1 MYLKNELENLKQKST
16 LTKDKITVFIKLVRK
31 YAKKLS
37 ALSKLLPVNTNGSNE
52 ENNIFSDIFNTI
64 SQFYQ
69 MIYNPKLNENV
80 FEISDLLTTEE
91 SIKQNTN
98 YDSPYTLKGSSKKE
112 SEYYTKIKSNNIN
125 KNMNNNLTEHYQNLM
140 RKYEEKFKL
149 LISENDSLR
158 KFIKNKENEKGK
170 YEKEIIDLNEKL
182 KNEKN
187 INEDLLNK
195 YNSINTLSEEL
206 QNKIQNLENE
216 NLHYKNKVSEL
227 NDNITKYESL
237 RNKNEMLLND
247 INYKNSVIRYL
258 ENLLK
263 RTNLNPKLFTEETYK
278 EEYQKDKSINNEN
291 DENINDYLIEN
302 NQTISD
308 FNNNNN
314 DIDNNNNIKNNNN
327 NKQNIQISQSK
338 HSSSRKEKISSNR
351 IIDKSID
358 EDDIN
363 AIRPNQIKKEIDN
376 LDEEIF
382 KLQTQLK
389 KMLNK

>member
-1 MYLKNELENLKQKST
+1 MYLKNELDNLKNKST
-16 LTKDKITVFIKLVRK
+16 LTKDKITVFIRLVRK

-64 SQFYQ
+64 TQFYQ

-91 SIKQNTN
+91 SIKQNIN
-98 YDSPYTLKGSSKKE
+98 CDSPYTLKGNSKNE
-112 SEYYTKIKSNNIN
+112 NEYYTKIKSNN
-125 KNMNNNLTEHYQNLM
+125 MNNKMNSNLSEHYQNLM

-227 NDNITKYESL
+227 SDNITKYESL

-247 INYKNSVIRYL
+247 LNYKNSVVKYL

-291 DENINDYLIEN
+291 DENMNEYLIEN

-308 FNNNNN
+308 FNSNNNN
-314 DIDNNNNIKNNNN
+314 INNNNINNNNIK
-327 NKQNIQISQSK
+327 QDIQISQSK
-338 HSSSRKEKISSNR
+338 HSSNRKEKISSNR
-351 IIDKSID
+351 INDKLID